1 MSIDLRQ
8 ALSPD
13 RQPDNRRIDRTS
25 MAIVRGGNRVEFGFD
40 VFLVLFL
47 GVIIGLS
54 LTYGPTSRMIP
65 LIVAVPTFV
74 AVSLIALS
82 QVSGTVGSL
91 VERFNAS
98 AFTVGEDV
106 FDEDET
112 IYKDRPIARSVG
124 WVLGLAVVAYLFG
137 FVLVI
142 PFFVYGY
149 LRKEGG
155 HERRRSALIAIGTVL
170 LISGLFEIIFGTALY
185 VGAIPELLIE
195 LIFE

>member
-1 MSIDLRQ
+1 
-8 ALSPD
+8 
-13 RQPDNRRIDRTS
+13 
-25 MAIVRGGNRVEFGFD
+25 MAIVRRGNRVEFGFA
-40 VFLVLFL
+40 VFLAAFL
-47 GVIIGLS
+47 GVLIGLA
-54 LTYGPTSRMIP
+54 LTYGSTSRMIP

-82 QVSGTVGSL
+82 HVSGTVDAL

-112 IYKDRPIARSVG
+112 VYKDRPIARSVG
-124 WVLGLAVVAYLFG
+124 WVLGLAAVAYLFG

-149 LRKEGG
+149 LRMEGG
-155 HERRRSALIAIGTVL
+155 HDRRRSALIAVVTVA
-170 LISGLFEIIFGTALY
+170 LISGLFEVVFGTALY
-185 VGAIPELLIE
+185 VGAIPELLIDL
-195 LIFE
+195 LIE